1 MTCQR
6 KWYGTFVIDNFG
18 ISKCYQP
25 NSYTMYSMQNNGT
38 QSIRSYDDKIYKQCE
53 LAEVLNNTV
62 IKYLENSLKTWLLK
76 WKVLSLHGI
85 YWFFERRQ
93 MFVSFEIC
101 SIISLFFYWCKK
113 KLDFIGWSIHSVR
126 MLVINCSLVAASKN
140 KRILHSKSKIWFDF

>member
-62 IKYLENSLKTWLLK
+62 IKYLENSLKT
-76 WKVLSLHGI
+76 
-85 YWFFERRQ
+85 
-93 MFVSFEIC
+93 
-101 SIISLFFYWCKK
+101 
-113 KLDFIGWSIHSVR
+113 
-126 MLVINCSLVAASKN
+126 
-140 KRILHSKSKIWFDF
+140 